1 MTAKRRFEDLVRDGS
16 LAIGDGYR
24 AKNEELGGDGP
35 IFLRAAYL
43 QDSGFI
49 LDRPDRFLD
58 LNIEKFGAKVSQLG
72 DVVITTKGNSTGRV
86 GRIRAAQSGAVYS
99 PHLSYWRSISPDTI
113 DQRFLYY
120 WSQGIEFLT
129 QLRGMAHG
137 TDMAPYLS
145 LRDQL
150 QLQITLPHSQLQKA
164 IGEIL
169 GALDDKIELN
179 RRMNET
185 LEAMARAIF
194 KDWFVDFGP
203 TRAKMEGRAPYLAPD
218 IWSLFSERLDA
229 DCKPE
234 DWRAKPLD
242 QIADFL
248 NGLAL
253 QKYPPNGGDTLPVIK
268 IAQLRAGSVGS
279 ADRASTEIPAEYV
292 VEDGEV
298 LFSWSGSLLHRVWT
312 AGRGALN
319 QHLFKVTSKHFPKWF
334 YFYWIAEHMPS
345 FQATAA
351 SKATTM
357 GHIQRHHLTQAGT
370 VVGTPSVMK
379 AADRLIAPLFDRQ
392 IANDLESRTLA
403 ATRDLLL
410 PKLMSGEIRVRG
422 AEKVVET
429 TQ

>member
-1 MTAKRRFEDLVRDGS
+1 MNTSWKEVS
-16 LAIGDGYR
+16 LGEVADDVTVGHV
-24 AKNEELGGDGP
+24 GP
-35 IFLRAAYL
+35 MADQYVEAGIPFLRSL
-43 QDSGFI
+43 NVEPFRI
-49 LDRPDRFLD
+49 NTTD
-58 LNIEKFGAKVSQLG
+58 LKHISREFHQRLRKSALKPG
-72 DVVITTKGNSTGRV
+72 DVVIVRTGKPGSCAVIPDWLSEANCSDVVVVRANPRVRPSFISYVVNSS
-86 GRIRAAQSGAVYS
+86 AAHHIDAHTVGAVQQHFNVS
-99 PHLSYWRSISPDTI
+99 SARQIRFQLPPIAEQDRILSV
-113 DQRFLYY
+113 
-120 WSQGIEFLT
+120 
-129 QLRGMAHG
+129 
-137 TDMAPYLS
+137 
-145 LRDQL
+145 
-150 QLQITLPHSQLQKA
+150 
-164 IGEIL
+164 L

-203 TRAKMEGRAPYLAPD
+203 TLAKMEGRLPYLAPD
-218 IWSLFSERLDA
+218 IWSLFPSRLDEEG
-229 DCKPE
+229 KPE
-234 DWRAKPLD
+234 GWCAKPLD
-242 QIADFL
+242 QIANFL

-279 ADRASTEIPAEYV
+279 ADRASTEIPSEYV
-292 VEDGEV
+292 VEDGDV

-312 AGRGALN
+312 AGSGALN

-334 YFYWIAEHMPS
+334 YFYWVAEHMPS

-357 GHIQRHHLTQAGT
+357 GHIQRHHLTQAAT

-403 ATRDLLL
+403 TTRDLLL
-410 PKLMSGEIRVRG
+410 PKLMSGEICVRD
-422 AEKVVET
+422 AEKAVEA

>member
-1 MTAKRRFEDLVRDGS
+1 MAETRRV
-16 LAIGDGYR
+16 
-24 AKNEELGGDGP
+24 K
-35 IFLRAAYL
+35 
-43 QDSGFI
+43 
-49 LDRPDRFLD
+49 
-58 LNIEKFGAKVSQLG
+58 LG
-72 DVVITTKGNSTGRV
+72 DVADFLTGFPFKSADYTDDASGVRLLRGDNIVQGALRWEGVKRWPASLVDQHELYLLTSGDVVVAMDRPWIEAGLKYAALADEDCPSLLVQRVTRLRETNHIKARYLRYVIGSRAFTEHVLAVQTGTAV
-86 GRIRAAQSGAVYS
+86 PHISGGQIKA
-99 PHLSYWRSISPDTI
+99 
-113 DQRFLYY
+113 F
-120 WSQGIEFLT
+120 EFLLPPLPT
-129 QLRGMAHG
+129 QEAV
-137 TDMAPYLS
+137 TS
-145 LRDQL
+145 V
-150 QLQITLPHSQLQKA
+150 
-164 IGEIL
+164 L

-194 KDWFVDFGP
+194 NDWFIDFGP

-218 IWSLFSERLDA
+218 IWSVFPDRLDE
-229 DCKPE
+229 KGNPE
-234 DWRAKPLD
+234 GWRAKPLD

-268 IAQLRAGSVGS
+268 IAQLRAGSMGS
-279 ADRASTEIPAEYV
+279 ADRASTEIPSEYI
-292 VEDGEV
+292 VEDGDV

-334 YFYWIAEHMPS
+334 YFYWVAQHMPS

-357 GHIQRHHLTQAGT
+357 GHIQRHHLTQAST
-370 VVGTPSVMK
+370 VIGTPSVMK

-410 PKLMSGEIRVRG
+410 PKLMSGEVRVRD
-422 AEKVVET
+422 AEKAVEAT
-429 TQ
+429 R